1 MLWGLEN
8 IWKLSVKKILLEV
21 LRGKRTDRVPF
32 WYMRQAG
39 RYLPEYM
46 MIRSQFPSFLDLVY
60 NPELAAEVTLQPLRR
75 FGVDAA
81 ILFSDILV
89 VPDALGQEVAFKRG
103 EGPILDPIRSV
114 AQLGKL
120 SRQNIEQ
127 TLSPIY
133 ETVARVREALPD
145 ETALIG
151 FAGAPWTVATYM
163 VEGGSSKDH
172 ARTKDWANR
181 DPQGFGELITL
192 LVEST
197 SEYLIGQI
205 EAGAE
210 ALQIFDSWAGSL
222 SEEGFESWSIEP
234 TQRLVQKVRAVYPNI
249 PIIGF
254 PKGVG
259 KQYRTYFIKTGV
271 DCVSLDS
278 SIEPSW
284 AARELQSIGPV
295 QGNLDPRLLLNGG
308 QAMFDA
314 SAHILKAFSN
324 GPHIFNLGHGIA
336 PEVPPAHVA
345 ELSDFVR
352 AFGG

>member
-1 MLWGLEN
+1 M
-8 IWKLSVKKILLEV
+8 KKRLLEV
-21 LRGKRTDRVPF
+21 LRGKKADRVPF

-60 NPELAAEVTLQPLRR
+60 NPELAAEVTLQPVRR
-75 FGVDAA
+75 FGLDAA

-89 VPDALGQEVAFKRG
+89 VPHALGQEVAFKKG
-103 EGPILDPIRSV
+103 EGPILNPIRNIV
-114 AQLGKL
+114 QLRKL
-120 SRQNIEQ
+120 SRQDIKQ

-133 ETVARVREALPD
+133 ETVARVREAMPS

-151 FAGAPWTVATYM
+151 FSGAPWTVATYM

-181 DPQGFGELITL
+181 DPEGFGELITL
-192 LVEST
+192 LVETT

-210 ALQIFDSWAGSL
+210 ALQIFDSWADSL
-222 SEEGFESWSIEP
+222 SAEGFRSWSIEP
-234 TQRLVQKVRAVYPNI
+234 TRRLVEKVKAAHPNI

-254 PKGVG
+254 PKGAG
-259 KQYRTYFIKTGV
+259 KRYKAYFMKTGV

-278 SIEPSW
+278 SIELSW
-284 AARELQSIGPV
+284 AVRELQSIGPV
-295 QGNLDPRLLLNGG
+295 QGNLDPRLLIKGG
-308 QAMFDA
+308 QPMFDA
-314 SAHILKAFSN
+314 SVRILKAFSN

-345 ELSDFVR
+345 GLSDFIR
-352 AFGG
+352 ASRD